1 MFKCVYLNIFMK
13 NYLTKI
19 KHQLFRKDSL
29 KLQILKYFLCGGLA
43 VFVDQIVYYS
53 LGLHLIPIFTSSDPI
68 VEFLGISIT
77 SVDYEYQSRN
87 LWIVKIICWI
97 LANTTV
103 YLMNR
108 AFVFTSGKHNI
119 FKEIILFYTFSLPQF
134 VFIAL
139 IDILVKF
146 GWEVTYSNYSML
158 LLAGFVNFVIRK
170 FIIFKG

>member
-1 MFKCVYLNIFMK
+1 MK

-43 VFVDQIVYYS
+43 VFVEQIVYYS

-119 FKEIILFYTFSLPQF
+119 FKEII
-134 VFIAL
+134 
-139 IDILVKF
+139 
-146 GWEVTYSNYSML
+146 
-158 LLAGFVNFVIRK
+158 
-170 FIIFKG
+170 